1 VTELSKRYNPYE
13 KYGLRLV
20 VNAAG
25 TFTSVG
31 GSIASPEVFKAMED
45 ASKSFMHI
53 TWLQEWAGKEIAKAT
68 GAEAG
73 FPTCG
78 ASSALILAAAAC
90 IFKGTELENYEPAY
104 PETWSHISQK
114 IPAHTEGLK
123 NEFIIQKSNRNMYD
137 HAVEVAGG
145 HIIEVGTKEDGATR
159 EELDATYNSEKTA
172 AYYITDRHSG
182 KRLNIAAVAEIAHK
196 NGVPLIVDA
205 AGELPPKKNLRRY
218 LKRGADLVVFSGGKS
233 MAGPNNSGMLAGRRD
248 LIKLAHLQAYPF
260 HGIGRSAKMSRETIV
275 GLVTALKLYLD
286 RDEDH
291 FFTVWEKK
299 AKDLIEQL
307 NKIPDV
313 KAEIHYQTT
322 VEEKDPT
329 TPLVYVKTGEGYGL
343 SVRDLYIELETGT
356 PSIKTSTFGGVLS
369 LNPKYLLEGDE
380 EIIIRRIKQV
390 LNG

>member
-1 VTELSKRYNPYE
+1 MRYNPYE

-31 GSIASPEVFKAMED
+31 GSIAATEVFKAMED

-53 TWLQEWAGKEIAKAT
+53 TWLQKWAGKEIAKAT

-73 FPTCG
+73 LPTSG
-78 ASSALILAAAAC
+78 ASSSLILAAAAC
-90 IFKGTELENYEPAY
+90 IFKGTELEEYEPAY

-123 NEFIIQKSNRNMYD
+123 NEFIIQKVNRNMYD

-145 HIIEVGTKEDGATR
+145 HVIEVGTIEEGATIL
-159 EELDATYNSEKTA
+159 EMEAAYNPEKTA
-172 AYYITDRHSG
+172 AYYITEG
-182 KRLNIAAVAEIAHK
+182 KSEKLLSISEVAKIAHK

-205 AGELPPKKNLRRY
+205 AGKLPPKKNLRKY
-218 LKRGADLVVFSGGKS
+218 IEEGADLVAISGGKF
-233 MAGPNNSGMLAGRRD
+233 MAGPNNSGILAGRKD
-248 LIKLAHLQAYPF
+248 LIKLAHLQAFPF

-275 GLVTALKLYLD
+275 GFVTALRLYLEK
-286 RDEDH
+286 DEEVLYP
-291 FFTVWEKK
+291 VWNEK
-299 AKDLIEQL
+299 ARYLVEQL

-313 KAEIHYQTT
+313 KTEIRYQTT
-322 VEEKDPT
+322 VEDKKLT
-329 TPLVYVKTGEGYGL
+329 TPLVYVRPSEDYGL
-343 SVRDLYIELETGT
+343 SVRDLYIELENGT
-356 PSIKTSTFGGVLS
+356 PSIKTSTFGGVVS

-380 EIIIRRIKQV
+380 EIIITRIKQI
-390 LNG
+390 LESRRK

>member
-1 VTELSKRYNPYE
+1 MSPRYNPYE

-31 GSIASPEVFKAMED
+31 GSIAAPEVFKAMED

-73 FPTCG
+73 FPTSG

-123 NEFIIQKSNRNMYD
+123 NEFIIQKANRNMYD

-145 HIIEVGTKEDGATR
+145 HVIEVGTKEDGATI
-159 EELDATYNSEKTA
+159 EELDAAYNPEKTA
-172 AYYITDRHSG
+172 AYYITDGNSRKLLS
-182 KRLNIAAVAEIAHK
+182 IATVAEIAHK

-205 AGELPPKKNLRRY
+205 AGRLPPKKNLRRY
-218 LKRGADLVVFSGGKS
+218 LEEGADLVVFSGGKF

-248 LIKLAHLQAYPF
+248 LIKLAHLQAFPF

-275 GLVTALKLYLD
+275 GFVTALKIYL
-286 RDEDH
+286 EQEEES
-291 FFTVWEKK
+291 FYPVWKTK
-299 AKDLIEQL
+299 ARYLVEQL

-313 KAEIHYQTT
+313 KAEIRSQTT
-322 VEEKDPT
+322 VEEKELT
-329 TPLVYVKTGEGYGL
+329 TPLVYVRPGEGYGL
-343 SVRDLYIELETGT
+343 SVRDLYIELETGI
-356 PSIKTSTFGGVLS
+356 PSIKTSTFGGVVS

-390 LNG
+390 LNSRN